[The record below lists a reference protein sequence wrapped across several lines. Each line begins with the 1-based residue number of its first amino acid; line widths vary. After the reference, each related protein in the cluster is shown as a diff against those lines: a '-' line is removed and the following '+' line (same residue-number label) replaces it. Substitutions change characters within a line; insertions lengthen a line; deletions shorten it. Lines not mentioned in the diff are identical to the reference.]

1 MPVAIKEKGAI
12 SMKRSGI
19 ITFICIMGFIGA
31 VATIPEIFSGTMK
44 VIDSLFPWYPLCLVL
59 VILAQLVCMVGL
71 WVMKK
76 WSLIIFTMLVV
87 LEILVVLDPVVTITM
102 RITMGITMRMLL
114 TSLGSYLLLL
124 MIRVALI
131 AIAFTKFKN
140 MV

>member
-1 MPVAIKEKGAI
+1 
-12 SMKRSGI
+12 MKRPGI

-31 VATIPEIFSGTMK
+31 AATIPEIFSDTMK
-44 VIDSLFPWYPLCLVL
+44 VIGSLFPWYPLYLVF
-59 VILAQLVCMVGL
+59 VILAQLVCMAGL

-76 WSLIIFTMLVV
+76 WSLIIFTILVV
-87 LEILVVLDPVVTITM
+87 LEILVVLNPIVTITM
-102 RITMGITMRMLL
+102 RITMGITMEMLL